1 MLKRFNLCT
10 AFLVRIVATLW
21 RRREFIRAFK
31 QPTARINSRLH
42 LSVCLAMSFCSVSYA
57 DSVTPNY
64 QWGRGIN
71 LFSGQLN
78 IGGYANSSYTQLSGQ
93 KNSLTLEDL
102 SLFISASLS
111 DSIRFFSEIELEDA
125 LSTKHTSNFNASLR
139 VERLYLDYLA
149 TDEVTVRVG
158 KWLTPFGRWNVVH
171 AAPLVWTTTRPFITD
186 ELLFP
191 AHSSGAMVSKKFN
204 INEHNLD
211 VSVYV
216 DDSQHLD
223 VRKDPINFQNAF
235 GSRINLELTE
245 QLQIGFSFLDFKQVD
260 VHEARNHL
268 FGVDFF
274 WQHSGYEMQMEASYR
289 HNASV
294 QGDEK
299 GLYIQGVAPLAK
311 QVFAVSRYEY
321 LEGAH
326 QVNFT
331 RLQSSTHAAL
341 AGLVWRP
348 FVPLAIK
355 AEYRFGSE
363 NQAVA
368 PSGFFT
374 SVAVLF

>member
-1 MLKRFNLCT
+1 MFNRFNLF
-10 AFLVRIVATLW
+10 AI
-21 RRREFIRAFK
+21 
-31 QPTARINSRLH
+31 
-42 LSVCLAMSFCSVSYA
+42 LSVCLSTSLCAVSHA

-71 LFSGQLN
+71 LLSGQLN
-78 IGGYANSSYTQLSGQ
+78 IGGYANASFEKVNSQ
-93 KNSLTLEDL
+93 KNSLTLNDF
-102 SLFISASLS
+102 SLFISASPS
-111 DSIRFFSEIELEDA
+111 DSVRFFSEIELEDV
-125 LSTKHTSNFNASLR
+125 LTTEHSSNFNASLK

-149 TDEVTVRVG
+149 TDEITVRVG

-186 ELLFP
+186 ELFFP

-216 DDSQHLD
+216 DDSEHLD
-223 VRKDPINFQNAF
+223 VRKDPIDFENAF
-235 GSRINLELTE
+235 GSRINMELTE
-245 QLQIGFSFLDFKQVD
+245 QLQVGFSFLDFKQAD
-260 VHEARNHL
+260 VREARNHL
-268 FGVDFF
+268 FGVDFL
-274 WQHSGYEMQMEASYR
+274 WQQNGYELQMEASYR

-299 GLYIQGVAPLAK
+299 GLYIQGVAPLGE

-355 AEYRFGSE
+355 AEYRFGSQ
-363 NQAVA
+363 NQAIT

-374 SVAVLF
+374 SVAVFF

>member
-1 MLKRFNLCT
+1 MFKPLNL
-10 AFLVRIVATLW
+10 AA
-21 RRREFIRAFK
+21 
-31 QPTARINSRLH
+31 
-42 LSVCLAMSFCSVSYA
+42 LSIYLACSVSYA

-71 LFSGQLN
+71 LLSDRLT
-78 IGGYANSSYTQLSGQ
+78 IGGYANASFEKVNAQ
-93 KNSLTLEDL
+93 NNNLTLNDL
-102 SLFISASLS
+102 SLFISASPS
-111 DSIRFFSEIELEDA
+111 DSIRFFSEIELEDV
-125 LSTKHTSNFNASLR
+125 LSTNHISNFNTALK
-139 VERLYLDYLA
+139 VERLYVDYLA
-149 TDEVTVRVG
+149 TDDLTVRAG
-158 KWLTPFGRWNVVH
+158 KWLTSFGRWNVIH

-186 ELLFP
+186 EQFFP
-191 AHSSGAMVSKKFN
+191 AHSSGAMVSKKFT

-211 VSVYV
+211 IAAYV
-216 DDSQHLD
+216 DDSEHLD
-223 VRKDPINFQNAF
+223 LRKDPIDFENAF
-235 GSRINLELTE
+235 GSRINMELTE
-245 QLQIGFSFLDFKQVD
+245 QLQVGFSYLDFKQADVD
-260 VHEARNHL
+260 EARNHL
-268 FGVDFF
+268 FGVDFL
-274 WQHSGYEMQMEASYR
+274 WRQNGYELQMEAGYR

-299 GLYIQGVAPLAK
+299 GLYIQGVAPLGS

-355 AEYRFGSE
+355 AEYRIGSQ
-363 NQAVA
+363 NQAIA

-374 SVAVLF
+374 SIALFF

>member
-1 MLKRFNLCT
+1 MINRFNVCAALSMC
-10 AFLVRIVATLW
+10 LGM
-21 RRREFIRAFK
+21 
-31 QPTARINSRLH
+31 
-42 LSVCLAMSFCSVSYA
+42 SVCAVGYA

-71 LFSGQLN
+71 LLSGQLN
-78 IGGYANSSYTQLSGQ
+78 IGGYANTAFEKVNSQN
-93 KNSLTLEDL
+93 NSLTLNDF
-102 SLFISASLS
+102 SLFISASPS
-111 DSIRFFSEIELEDA
+111 DSIRLFSEIELEDA
-125 LSTKHTSNFNASLR
+125 LSTEHISNFNASFR

-149 TDEVTVRVG
+149 TDDVTVRFG

-186 ELLFP
+186 EQLFP
-191 AHSSGAMVSKKFN
+191 THSSGAMVSKKFMFNERN
-204 INEHNLD
+204 ID
-211 VSVYV
+211 VAVYV
-216 DDSQHLD
+216 DDSEYLD
-223 VRKDPINFQNAF
+223 LRKDPIDFENAF
-235 GSRINLELTE
+235 GSRINMELTD
-245 QLQIGFSFLDFKQVD
+245 QLQIGFSYLDFKQAD

-268 FGVDFF
+268 FGADFL
-274 WQHSGYEMQMEASYR
+274 WRYEGYEVQMEASYR

-299 GLYIQGVAPLAK
+299 GMYIQGVVPLGS

-355 AEYRFGSE
+355 AEYRVGSQ
-363 NQAVA
+363 NQSTA

-374 SVAVLF
+374 SIALFF